1 MRWGQPALGSGEAAL
16 DWRDSQAPAAGGRDG
31 MAEGGVGVGEPLR
44 LVAAVVELGDGAA
57 QGEEG

>member
-1 MRWGQPALGSGEAAL
+1 
-16 DWRDSQAPAAGGRDG
+16 

-57 QGEEG
+57 ALGLKSVDVGAARGEEG

>member
-1 MRWGQPALGSGEAAL
+1 MTGAIARRRLQ
-16 DWRDSQAPAAGGRDG
+16 GGRDG

-44 LVAAVVELGDGAA
+44 LVAAVVELGDGADALGLKSVDVGAA

>member
-1 MRWGQPALGSGEAAL
+1 
-16 DWRDSQAPAAGGRDG
+16 